1 MKKVLCKMGRTAL
14 VLTLI
19 VAMVSGCAAK
29 TKKTEAPA
37 ESKSTSTE
45 ASTSAETEPTKE
57 PAAPLTVEIFDRGAT
72 GASDP
77 TNNYWTKWIQ
87 ENALKD
93 LNLDVKFVSVP
104 RSQEIDQLN
113 VLMAAGTAPDICFTY
128 DIGTIYNYYKNN
140 GIADLTSSLEQN
152 GSDLKTYLG
161 DSILSMGQ
169 FGGKQYAIPA
179 KRIVLGK
186 YGTYI
191 RKDWLDAL
199 NMPLPTTTEEYY
211 QALKAFKEKNP
222 GKVDHVIPLTAT
234 SDVAWRCATILESFI
249 EPNLSEE
256 TMYVNCPMGSFT
268 LLLPGY
274 IEGVRFLNKL
284 YNEGLLDPQ
293 FALYKD
299 DIQGDADTA
308 RGIVGSY
315 IHAYDQPLRSSPGI
329 MDQLKT
335 NVPTAEF
342 VPIDTFKNADGKY
355 FKTNYSPNGIN
366 VIVPAASKNIDGA
379 VKYLN
384 WLSKQPIRYY
394 LETGEEGVNYDMVD
408 GLPAMKAATGDMIM
422 NSPNNIDYVL
432 VVNGMEMDDPAKNID
447 VIARSYPGYEDVF
460 REAYKIS
467 LNDGYTIPTLLDPI
481 DSEAQFSNTLKEK
494 QKEIFAKAI
503 TAKPEDFENVW
514 NAGIKEFLESGGQ
527 AIIDERQKVWDA
539 NHQ

>member
-1 MKKVLCKMGRTAL
+1 MKKVFCKMGRLAL

-29 TKKTEAPA
+29 TKNTAAPA
-37 ESKSTSTE
+37 ESTSG
-45 ASTSAETEPTKE
+45 TSEGTSLTDSEPTTEPAK
-57 PAAPLTVEIFDRGAT
+57 PLTVEIFDRGAT

-140 GIADLTSSLEQN
+140 GIADLTSNLEQY

-161 DSILSMGQ
+161 DTILSMGQ
-169 FGGKQYAIPA
+169 FNGKQYAIPA

-249 EPNLSEE
+249 EPNLSDE

-274 IEGVRFLNKL
+274 TEGVRFLNKL

-299 DIQGDADTA
+299 DIQSDADTA
-308 RGIVGSY
+308 RGTVGSY

-384 WLSKQPIRYY
+384 WMSKQPIRYY
-394 LETGEEGVNYDMVD
+394 LETGEEGVNYDIVD

-460 REAYKIS
+460 REAYNIS
-467 LNDGYTIPTLLDPI
+467 LKDGYTIPTLLDPI

-503 TAKPEDFENVW
+503 TAKPEDFDNVW

-539 NHQ
+539 NH

>member
-1 MKKVLCKMGRTAL
+1 MKKALLKMGRMAV

-19 VAMVSGCAAK
+19 LAMVSGCAAK
-29 TKKTEAPA
+29 
-37 ESKSTSTE
+37 SKVTT
-45 ASTSAETEPTKE
+45 TEPAQGASDETTADTTAGTTD
-57 PAAPLTVEIFDRGAT
+57 AATLTVEIFDRGAT

-77 TNNYWTKWIQ
+77 TDNYWTKWIQ

-93 LNLDVKFVSVP
+93 LNMDVKFVSVP

-128 DIGTIYNYYKNN
+128 DAGTIYNYYKNK
-140 GIADLTSSLEQN
+140 GIADLTSSLDKY
-152 GSDLKTYLG
+152 GSDLKAYLG
-161 DSILSMGQ
+161 DDVLKVGQ
-169 FGGKQYAIPA
+169 YEGQQYFIPA

-186 YGTYI
+186 YATYI

-199 NMPLPTTTEEYY
+199 NLPLPETTEEYY
-211 QALKAFKEKNP
+211 QDLKAFKEKNP
-222 GKVDHVIPLTAT
+222 GNVDNVIPLTAT
-234 SDVAWRCATILESFI
+234 SDVTWRCSTILESFI
-249 EPNLSEE
+249 TPNLPEE
-256 TMYVNCPMGSFT
+256 TMYVNATYTSM
-268 LLLPGY
+268 LPGY
-274 IEGVRFLNKL
+274 IDGVRFLNKL

-315 IHAYDQPLRSSPGI
+315 IHTYDNPLRSSPGI
-329 MDQLKT
+329 MDQLKA

-342 VPIDTFKNADGKY
+342 VPIDTFQNSDGKY
-355 FKTNYSPNGIN
+355 FKTVYGPTGIN
-366 VIVPAASKNIDGA
+366 IIVPAASKNIDGA

-394 LETGEEGVNYDMVD
+394 LETGEEGVNFDMVD

-447 VIARSYPGYEDVF
+447 VIAKSYPGYEDVF
-460 REAYKIS
+460 RQAYNLSI
-467 LNDGYTIPTLLDPI
+467 NDGYTIPTISTPI
-481 DSEAQFSNTLKEK
+481 EAEAQFSNILIDK

-503 TAKPEDFENVW
+503 TAKPEDFESVW
-514 NAGIKEFLESGGQ
+514 NAGVKEFLESGAQ
-527 AIIDERQKVWDA
+527 QIIDERQKVWDA
-539 NHQ
+539 NHK